1 MAAPILLV
9 LGAGNDEFLSFAP
22 HGAGRNMSR
31 TALKRGFPDEESR
44 RRAIEESTA
53 GIDVRWFCGKPDL
66 SETPMA
72 YKNAEQ
78 VRAQIEQF
86 GLATVV
92 AGIQPLGCIMAGE
105 SKVPPWKRK
114 EEELTPKQK
123 RQLAHRAERRRIR
136 QDLRGEEL

>member
-1 MAAPILLV
+1 
-9 LGAGNDEFLSFAP
+9 
-22 HGAGRNMSR
+22 
-31 TALKRGFPDEESR
+31 
-44 RRAIEESTA
+44 
-53 GIDVRWFCGKPDL
+53 
-66 SETPMA
+66 MA